1 MPDLY
6 FTVFSS
12 KKLYD
17 RPIFVRCVFH
27 SHAVEI
33 RLRAVITI
41 DLEKGRIFVR
51 PLLLKRLTMQ
61 RCHRQVIIGQSH
73 AFELPKI
80 VSNSKSNRSC
90 NRRFTIDKNGSP
102 LLRFRK
108 QRVTFNTA
116 QLQKNLWISP
126 IALPISVQQN
136 ICRYFHLSDD
146 SWPITHMIVFCR

>member
-116 QLQKNLWISP
+116 QLQKNSLDQSDRVANIS
-126 IALPISVQQN
+126 STK
-136 ICRYFHLSDD
+136 HLSVLPSKRRQLAD
-146 SWPITHMIVFCR
+146 HVHVVFCR